1 VGLRIETPLPDET
14 EVLVAKTLDCAFE
27 VHSQLG
33 PGFLESLYAR
43 AMCLEL
49 TSSGPAVECERIV
62 PVTYRGVPIGHHR
75 LDLVVGG
82 EVVVEVK
89 ATSRLEPVFHA
100 QVISYLRAARLR
112 VGLLINFN
120 APVLRAG
127 LKRIVL

>member
-1 VGLRIETPLPDET
+1 
-14 EVLVAKTLDCAFE
+14 

-33 PGFLESLYAR
+33 PGFLENLYAR

-49 TSSGPAVECERIV
+49 TSAGLVVERERIV
-62 PVTYRGVPIGHHR
+62 PVSYRGVPIGHHR
-75 LDLVVGG
+75 LDLVVAG
-82 EVVVEVK
+82 EVVVELK
-89 ATSRLEPVFHA
+89 ATARLEPVFHA
-100 QVISYLRAARLR
+100 QVISYLRAAKLR

>member
-1 VGLRIETPLPDET
+1 LPEATET
-14 EVLVAKTLDCAFE
+14 LVSRTIDCAFR

-33 PGFLESLYAR
+33 PGFLETLYAR

-49 TSSGPAVECERIV
+49 AAAGLSVESERIV
-62 PVTYRGVPIGHHR
+62 LVSYRGIPIGHHR
-75 LDLVVGG
+75 IDLVVGG
-82 EVVVEVK
+82 EVVVELK

-100 QVISYLRAARLR
+100 QVISYLRAAKLR